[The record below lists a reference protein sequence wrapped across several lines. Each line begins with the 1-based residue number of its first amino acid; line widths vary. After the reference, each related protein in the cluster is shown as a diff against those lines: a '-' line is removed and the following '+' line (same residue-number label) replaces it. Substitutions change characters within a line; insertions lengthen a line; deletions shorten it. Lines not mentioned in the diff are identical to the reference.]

1 MSAGRILVVDDSP
14 TILKVVS
21 AILSRHGFDS
31 ESARDGVVGIE
42 ILKRGTPFDLVLLD
56 FVMPRMNGYQFC
68 RELRSHTDH
77 KGLPV
82 VLMSAKGDRIRDQ
95 FVQQTGAVD
104 AITKPFDARALV
116 AVIQGALARSAQ
128 GTARRVPEGSEMPL
142 DEESIGNDES
152 RPSFLPKKLRWA
164 AESALAR
171 HVASVVT
178 PVMVSLDP
186 EERASA
192 KTVEE
197 AIKAALGASSADALF
212 SALREA
218 SSASS
223 REVLAGDL
231 AIIPLA
237 EVLQMLQM
245 QRQTGVMRVKG
256 PARELLIALRDG
268 HVDLA
273 RLGDR
278 SSHPSHGEP
287 HEFRLGRYFVEQ
299 GSATRAEV
307 DEALRRAESSNRLV
321 GQELVEMGIASEEAR
336 REALTRQTSDLVYDL
351 LRWPSGRFWFSQDP
365 PGREAEAAKLE
376 LQVSGLLLE
385 GFRRVDEWR
394 LMESTIVWDQIVAID
409 PSLLANVAEQ
419 LTRAEKLV
427 LDVIDG
433 RRTITL
439 VVAESNLSSFDA
451 VKVVYQFLRSRVLRA
466 VDRQRMR

>member
-21 AILSRHGFDS
+21 AILSRHGFES
-31 ESARDGVVGIE
+31 ETARDGLVGIE

-68 RELRSHTDH
+68 RELRSNPDH
-77 KGLPV
+77 KALPV

-104 AITKPFDARALV
+104 AITKPFDARGLV
-116 AVIQGALARSAQ
+116 AVLQGALARAAQ

-142 DEESIGNDES
+142 DEASIGDDEP
-152 RPSFLPKKLRWA
+152 RPSLLPKKLRWA
-164 AESALAR
+164 AEAALAK

-178 PVMVSLDP
+178 PAMVALDP
-186 EERASA
+186 NARASA
-192 KTVEE
+192 KAVEE
-197 AIKAALGASSADALF
+197 AIKNALGTSSADGLF
-212 SALREA
+212 FALREA

-256 PARELLIALRDG
+256 PARELTITVRDG

-273 RLGDR
+273 SYADR
-278 SSHPSHGEP
+278 SNDPSLREP
-287 HEFRLGRYFVEQ
+287 HEFRLSRYFLEQ
-299 GSATRAEV
+299 GTATRAEV
-307 DEALRRAESSNRLV
+307 DEALRRAESSKKLL
-321 GQELVEMGIASEEAR
+321 GQELVDMGVASEEAR
-336 REALTRQTSDLVYDL
+336 REALMRQTCDLVYDL

-365 PGREAEAAKLE
+365 PAREAEEAKL
-376 LQVSGLLLE
+376 QIHVSGLLLE

-394 LMESTIVWDQIVAID
+394 LMESTIVWDQVIAID
-409 PSLLANVAEQ
+409 PTLLANVVEQ

-427 LDVIDG
+427 LDAVDG
-433 RRTITL
+433 VRSITL

-451 VKVVYQFLRSRVLRA
+451 VKVVHQFLRSRVLRVA
-466 VDRQRMR
+466 SHQRAR